1 MKIRFPD
8 IDFKKIRGDF
18 QKYGDEINK
27 LESYKLYKRYDELES
42 KYWNLKYSFATLS
55 FCIWMFI
62 TFISSFFVYE
72 IGIKIWFCAVIGIF
86 SILLVA
92 WLIIYFKSNK
102 FYEEKSKYRDEL
114 EKIIEDLPLFNF
126 YVSNTWGFPK
136 FEFTGDN
143 IRALEKIVNY
153 MKDGSDFSILDYTIK
168 DHKLTIGVAVNEYI
182 VDKVIFHCD
191 LDEFR
196 KVTNET
202 GVLDLS
208 GLDYSGK
215 MFDL

>member
-27 LESYKLYKRYDELES
+27 LESYKLYKRYAELES
-42 KYWNLKYSFATLS
+42 KYWDLKYSFAALS

-72 IGIKIWFCAVIGIF
+72 IGVKIWFSAVIGIF

-126 YVSNTWGFPK
+126 CVSDTWGFPR
-136 FEFTGDN
+136 FNFTGDN
-143 IRALEKIVNY
+143 IIALEKVVNY

-168 DHKLTIGVAVNEYI
+168 GHKLTIGVTVNEYI
-182 VDKVIFHCD
+182 VDKVIFYCN
-191 LDEFR
+191 LDEF
-196 KVTNET
+196 KKMTSKP

-208 GLDYSGK
+208 VLDYSGK
-215 MFDL
+215 KFYL